1 MSFQRVPAGNG
12 LKWLSDGISL
22 ILKNPAPFALMGL
35 LLAVLAMVPLLG
47 NIGLLV
53 LGPALFGGI
62 MYAAR
67 EQEAGRNAD
76 FKHLFQVFQQEGK
89 LGPMLMLCL
98 PAVFAAAVLA
108 ILAFVVIGGALLG
121 AGVSNA
127 SGSSTA
133 LGLGLGFGG
142 LVFALLAIAVMLVT
156 YALTFFATPRV
167 MFDAIEPMAA
177 MKESLQACL
186 ANLGAFL
193 VFMLV
198 LGGLTMVVGF
208 VLAFIPLLGMLAL
221 YTALFPIAAVG
232 VYFGWRDAYGRRIT
246 QEFPAQPPQ
255 DLQPPDLPPQDAPP
269 QPPAG

>member
-1 MSFQRVPAGNG
+1 MSFQRVPAANG
-12 LKWLSDGISL
+12 LKWLADAVTL

-35 LLAVLAMVPLLG
+35 LPAVLAMVPLLG
-47 NIGLLV
+47 NVGLLV

-67 EQEAGRNAD
+67 EQQAGRAAD

-108 ILAFVVIGGALLG
+108 ILAFVVVGGALLG
-121 AGVSNA
+121 AGVSN
-127 SGSSTA
+127 SGGSSTA

-142 LVFALLAIAVMLVT
+142 LVFALLAIAVMLAT

-167 MFDAIEPMAA
+167 MFDEIEPITA

-186 ANLGAFL
+186 ANIGAFL

-198 LGGLTMVVGF
+198 LGGAAMLLGF

-221 YTALFPIAAVG
+221 YTALFPVSAVG
-232 VYFGWRDAYGRRIT
+232 VYLGWRDVYGHRIT
-246 QEFPAQPPQ
+246 QEFPAQATQ
-255 DLQPPDLPPQDAPP
+255 DLPPQDVPP
-269 QPPAG
+269 KPPVG